1 MNKFFV
7 PFLML
12 VFYANAE
19 VSFINDVRP
28 ILSNKCFACHGFD
41 EETRDADLRLDT
53 FAGAVADLGGYQA
66 VVPGDPDKSELI
78 QRIITHDED
87 DIMPP
92 KGDRLTDA
100 EVNILKEWIRQG
112 AEYKKHWAYEK
123 IEQPRTP
130 QAGNNWARS
139 PIDKFVSKK
148 LLNGLKNS
156 SDADPA
162 ILLRR
167 VSLDLTG
174 LPPAVEDVLEF
185 EKNPTDE
192 AFEKYIDKLL
202 ASKKFGERWAVFWL
216 DLARYGDSNGYQ
228 HDQRR
233 TVWPY
238 RDWVIKALN

>member
-1 MNKFFV
+1 MKKLIA
-7 PFLML
+7 FLL
-12 VFYANAE
+12 LITNANAE

-28 ILSNKCFACHGFD
+28 ILSYKCFACHGFD

-53 FAGAVADLGGYQA
+53 FAGAIADLGGYQA

-112 AEYKKHWAYEK
+112 AEYKKHWAYER

-139 PIDKFVSKK
+139 PIDKFVNKK
-148 LLNGLKNS
+148 LPKELKNS

-167 VSLDLTG
+167 ASLDLTG
-174 LPPAVEDVLEF
+174 LPPTVEDVLEF
-185 EKNPTDE
+185 EKDPSDE
-192 AFEKYIDKLL
+192 AYEKYIVKLL